1 MKAKDR
7 LRFDIDEL
15 RNLAGGKSFARGE
28 DYYRDGQV
36 AILSIE
42 PERVRAQVAGTKD
55 YRTVLVGRG
64 RKIGGECSCPAFDD
78 WGFCKHMVATAL
90 AANAAGSGAETDGDG
105 ALVRIRRHLKQQG
118 TDALVEMIVAMA
130 ERDPALFR
138 RLDLG
143 AATVQADDKTLEARL
158 RKAID
163 GATRTRGFVDY
174 REAAGWAEGVD
185 SALDVVA
192 DLASGG
198 RAGLAFKL
206 VEQAIDRIERAIEEI
221 DDSDGHCG
229 ALLDRARD
237 IHLTAAR
244 AARPDPVTLAR
255 ALFGREM
262 NGDYGTFDGALELY
276 ADVLGDGGLAE
287 YRRLA
292 AEAWAKLPP
301 RVGETRPRDGFVGN
315 YSQLMRVVDF
325 FAERDGDVEAR
336 IALRAKDLSSPWSY
350 LQLAEFCRAQGRD
363 EQALRVAE
371 EGLWVFEDG
380 RPDQRLLFFA
390 VDLLAK
396 ASRKGDAE
404 ALLWRAF
411 EKAPSL
417 ELYERLRKL
426 GGKAARERAASFLEA
441 RSAKEART
449 HWHYPADLLIQILT
463 REKLFESAWATV
475 RGHGASMGVKQALAR
490 ASEASHP
497 AESLAAYAERVD
509 QLADAGGNPA
519 YAEAAGLVARM
530 AGFRSVAEQTAYVA
544 ALKARH
550 GRKRNFMKLLG

>member
-7 LRFDIDEL
+7 LRFDIDAL

-90 AANAAGSGAETDGDG
+90 AANAAGCGAETDGAG

-118 TDALVEMIVAMA
+118 TDALIEMIVDMA
-130 ERDPALFR
+130 VRDPALFR
-138 RLDLG
+138 RLDLA
-143 AATVQADDKTLEARL
+143 AATVQADDKTIEARL
-158 RKAID
+158 HKAID

-198 RAGLAFKL
+198 RADLAFKL
-206 VEQAIDRIERAIEEI
+206 VERAIDRIERAIEEV

-255 ALFGREM
+255 ELFGREI

-276 ADVLGDGGLAE
+276 ADVLGDAGLAE

-315 YSQLMRVVDF
+315 YTQLMRIVDF
-325 FAERDGDVEAR
+325 FAEREGDVEAR
-336 IALRAKDLSSPWSY
+336 IALRSKDLSSPWSY

-380 RPDQRLLFFA
+380 RPDERLLFFA
-390 VDLLAK
+390 VDLVAK
-396 ASRKGDAE
+396 AGRKGDAA

-417 ELYERLRKL
+417 ELYARLRKL
-426 GGKAARERAASFLEA
+426 GGKAARERAASFLET
-441 RSAKEART
+441 RSAKEPRT
-449 HWHYPADLLIQILT
+449 RWHYPADLLIRILMQ
-463 REKLFESAWATV
+463 EKLFEPAWTAV
-475 RGHGASMGVKQALAR
+475 RRHGASMGVKEALAR

-519 YAEAAGLVARM
+519 YAEAAELVARM
-530 AGFRSVAEQTAYVA
+530 AGLRSAAEQTAYVA